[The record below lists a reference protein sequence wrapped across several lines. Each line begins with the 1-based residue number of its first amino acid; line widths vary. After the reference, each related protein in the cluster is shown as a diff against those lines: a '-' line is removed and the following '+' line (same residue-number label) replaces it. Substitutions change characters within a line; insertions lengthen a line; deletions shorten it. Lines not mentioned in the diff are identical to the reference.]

1 MKAVVLEKTCKAKDL
16 KVSQIAIPKVEKDK
30 VLVRVKGFGI
40 NRSEIILRDHEAD
53 EDYITLPRVPGIEC
67 IGEIIDPSNSSFEKG
82 DIVACLMGGMGR
94 TFNGSYEEYALIP
107 IKNTFKIQD
116 STLES
121 LSLEEII
128 SIPETYFTA
137 FGSLYEC
144 LDLKSTDTLFIRGGT
159 SALGISAIQLAKAT
173 GSRIIATS
181 RNEEGIEKLN
191 GLDIDK
197 AIIDDGKIGEKVLKT
212 CPEGVE
218 KILDLIGPSHMKDT
232 MNALKF
238 RGILCVTGILG
249 GVEYIENFD
258 PITDVPNGKY
268 LTGFFSNYPTQKT
281 IDGMFEF
288 IIKNEIKPDIAAVF
302 NDLEDIPKAHMLME
316 SNKAQG
322 KIIFKLDDS

>member
-1 MKAVVLEKTCKAKDL
+1 
-16 KVSQIAIPKVEKDK
+16 
-30 VLVRVKGFGI
+30 
-40 NRSEIILRDHEAD
+40 
-53 EDYITLPRVPGIEC
+53 
-67 IGEIIDPSNSSFEKG
+67 
-82 DIVACLMGGMGR
+82 MGGMGR

-197 AIIDDGKIGEKVLKT
+197 AIIDDGEIGEKVLKT

-268 LTGFFSNYPTQKT
+268 LTG
-281 IDGMFEF
+281 
-288 IIKNEIKPDIAAVF
+288 
-302 NDLEDIPKAHMLME
+302 
-316 SNKAQG
+316 
-322 KIIFKLDDS
+322 

>member
-30 VLVRVKGFGI
+30 VLVKVKGFGI

-67 IGEIIDPSNSSFEKG
+67 IGEIADPSNSSFEKG

-116 STLES
+116 ATLES

-144 LDLKSTDTLFIRGGT
+144 LDLKSTDTLFIRGFNWQRLQG
-159 SALGISAIQLAKAT
+159 Q
-173 GSRIIATS
+173 
-181 RNEEGIEKLN
+181 
-191 GLDIDK
+191 GLLQQAEMRK
-197 AIIDDGKIGEKVLKT
+197 ELK
-212 CPEGVE
+212 
-218 KILDLIGPSHMKDT
+218 S
-232 MNALKF
+232 
-238 RGILCVTGILG
+238 
-249 GVEYIENFD
+249 
-258 PITDVPNGKY
+258 
-268 LTGFFSNYPTQKT
+268 
-281 IDGMFEF
+281 
-288 IIKNEIKPDIAAVF
+288 
-302 NDLEDIPKAHMLME
+302 
-316 SNKAQG
+316 
-322 KIIFKLDDS
+322 

>member
-1 MKAVVLEKTCKAKDL
+1 MKAVVLEKTCKAEDL
-16 KVSQIAIPKVEKDK
+16 KVSEIDVPEVEKDK
-30 VLVRVKGFGI
+30 VLVKVKGFGI

-67 IGEIIDPSNSSFEKG
+67 IGEIEDPSNSSFEKG

-116 STLES
+116 ATLEA

-144 LDLKSTDTLFIRGGT
+144 LDLESTDTLFIRGAT
-159 SALGISAIQLAKAT
+159 SALGISAIHLAKAT

-181 RNEEGIEKLN
+181 RNVNGIEKLN
-191 GLDIDK
+191 NLGIDD
-197 AIIDDGKIGEKVLKT
+197 AIIDDGEISDKVLEI

-218 KILDLIGPSHMKDT
+218 KILDLIGPSHMKDS
-232 MNALKF
+232 MKSLGF
-238 RGILCVTGILG
+238 RGIICVTGILG
-249 GVEYIENFD
+249 GEEYIENFD

-268 LTGFFSNYPTQKT
+268 LTGFFSNYPHQKT
-281 IDGMFEF
+281 IL
-288 IIKNEIKPDIAAVF
+288 I
-302 NDLEDIPKAHMLME
+302 L
-316 SNKAQG
+316 
-322 KIIFKLDDS
+322 

>member
-30 VLVRVKGFGI
+30 VLVKVKGFGI

-67 IGEIIDPSNSSFEKG
+67 IGEIADPSNSSFEKG

-116 STLES
+116 ATLES

-197 AIIDDGKIGEKVLKT
+197 AIIDDGEIGEKVLKT

-281 IDGMFEF
+281 IDRMFEF
-288 IIKNEIKPDIAAVF
+288 IIKNEIKPDIAVVF

>member
-30 VLVRVKGFGI
+30 VLVKVKGFGI

-67 IGEIIDPSNSSFEKG
+67 IGEIADPSNSSFEKG

-116 STLES
+116 ATLES

-173 GSRIIATS
+173 GSRII
-181 RNEEGIEKLN
+181 

-197 AIIDDGKIGEKVLKT
+197 AIIDDGEIGEKVLKT

-281 IDGMFEF
+281 IDRMFEF
-288 IIKNEIKPDIAAVF
+288 IIKNEIKPDIAVVF

>member
-30 VLVRVKGFGI
+30 VLVKVKGFGI

-67 IGEIIDPSNSSFEKG
+67 IGEIADPSNSSFEKG

-197 AIIDDGKIGEKVLKT
+197 AIIDDGEIGEKVLKT

-281 IDGMFEF
+281 IDRMFEF
-288 IIKNEIKPDIAAVF
+288 IIKNEIKPDIAVVF

-322 KIIFKLDDS
+322 KIIFKLDDL

>member
-67 IGEIIDPSNSSFEKG
+67 IGEIADPSNSSFEKG

-116 STLES
+116 ATLES

-197 AIIDDGKIGEKVLKT
+197 AIIDDGEIGEKVLKT

-281 IDGMFEF
+281 IDRMFEF
-288 IIKNEIKPDIAAVF
+288 IIKNEIKPDIAVVF

>member
-30 VLVRVKGFGI
+30 VLVKVKGFGI

-67 IGEIIDPSNSSFEKG
+67 IGEIADPSNSSFEKG

-116 STLES
+116 ATLES

-197 AIIDDGKIGEKVLKT
+197 AIIDDGEIGEKVLKT

-268 LTGFFSNYPTQKT
+268 LTGFFSNYPTQK
-281 IDGMFEF
+281 MFEF
-288 IIKNEIKPDIAAVF
+288 IIKNEIKPDIAVVF

>member
-1 MKAVVLEKTCKAKDL
+1 MV
-16 KVSQIAIPKVEKDK
+16 
-30 VLVRVKGFGI
+30 
-40 NRSEIILRDHEAD
+40 
-53 EDYITLPRVPGIEC
+53 
-67 IGEIIDPSNSSFEKG
+67 
-82 DIVACLMGGMGR
+82 CLG
-94 TFNGSYEEYALIP
+94 
-107 IKNTFKIQD
+107 
-116 STLES
+116 S
-121 LSLEEII
+121 LS
-128 SIPETYFTA
+128 PGY
-137 FGSLYEC
+137 
-144 LDLKSTDTLFIRGGT
+144 RG
-159 SALGISAIQLAKAT
+159 K
-173 GSRIIATS
+173 
-181 RNEEGIEKLN
+181 
-191 GLDIDK
+191 
-197 AIIDDGKIGEKVLKT
+197 GKIKERIET
-212 CPEGVE
+212 NSPPSCPGSKSVCVCVCEGVE

-281 IDGMFEF
+281 IDRMFEF